1 MALAAGEMRDMLTSY
16 LPAFFAAGLLC
27 LVAVPPLTLL
37 GEQTGMRLW
46 HILHLKRQT

>member
-16 LPAFFAAGLLC
+16 LSAFFAAGLLC